1 MKNCLVQKL
10 KSTMNVDNPQY
21 LGALTIHVKQMVPE
35 VLTQNIVRI
44 LAKAGTVIR
53 TVDGSSRLAISS
65 SGFSDVPT
73 NLSSYVT
80 IDAHGT
86 RILYFDSS
94 ASYDVIFEDKYNI
107 EIFQGDNNTAQER
120 VYNININ
127 ELPYC
132 SILKDFYLSHN
143 KDTEGDIKSIALLNS
158 LTKLTLH
165 DTKITGDVYS
175 IKDLTNLTV
184 LNVQSTGIYGEI
196 KPLLDNIA
204 AKREERSLSLKTEK
218 NITYNGTTMNRIN
231 TVSFHTD
238 GTYIVS

>member
-10 KSTMNVDNPQY
+10 KSTVNVEHPQY

-35 VLTQNIVRI
+35 VIKQNTVRI
-44 LAKAGTVIR
+44 LAKEGTVIR
-53 TVDGSSRLAISS
+53 TADGSSRLAITS
-65 SGFSDVPT
+65 SGFSNVPT
-73 NLSSYVT
+73 NLSSSVT

-86 RILYFDSS
+86 RILYMDSS
-94 ASYDVIFEDKYNI
+94 ASYDIIFEDKYNI
-107 EIFQGDNNTAQER
+107 EIFQADNNTAQER
-120 VYNININ
+120 VWNINID

-132 SILKDFYLSHN
+132 SILNDFYLAHN
-143 KDTEGDIKSIALLNS
+143 KDTEGDIKSVAS
-158 LTKLTLH
+158 LTSLTQMTLQ

-175 IKDLTNLTV
+175 IKDLTNLTL

-204 AKREERSLSLKTEK
+204 AKHKERSLSLKTEK
-218 NITYNGTTMNRIN
+218 NITYNGTTMNRVN